1 MIRELR
7 KKFIL
12 IAMLSTFI
20 VLSAIMGTVN
30 ISGYLKMAARADDM
44 TSVLGINDGKFPGN
58 GKEEMEAAGN
68 ENPPDVAVEK
78 GKIYL
83 KQKPQ
88 EIFLRRHLMKPD
100 ILQ

>member
-44 TSVLGINDGKFPGN
+44 TSVLGINDRR
-58 GKEEMEAAGN
+58 
-68 ENPPDVAVEK
+68 
-78 GKIYL
+78 
-83 KQKPQ
+83 
-88 EIFLRRHLMKPD
+88 RRHRPYYAGSPSGYGEPD
-100 ILQ
+100 PRNGL

>member
-12 IAMLSTFI
+12 IAMLSSFI

-58 GKEEMEAAGN
+58 GKEEMEVAGN
-68 ENPPDVAVEK
+68 ENPPDVAV
-78 GKIYL
+78 GKR
-83 KQKPQ
+83 
-88 EIFLRRHLMKPD
+88 EDIFETEASRNFSPEAP
-100 ILQ
+100 

>member
-58 GKEEMEAAGN
+58 GKEERKLQAMRILLMLQW
-68 ENPPDVAVEK
+68 EK

>member
-30 ISGYLKMAARADDM
+30 ISGYLKMAARA
-44 TSVLGINDGKFPGN
+44 
-58 GKEEMEAAGN
+58 
-68 ENPPDVAVEK
+68 
-78 GKIYL
+78 
-83 KQKPQ
+83 
-88 EIFLRRHLMKPD
+88 
-100 ILQ
+100 